1 MSMLQKVTS
10 RLGVAG
16 AVSIFVFLTL
26 FTLSNARAQ
35 VNPVYKRMVR
45 NGWNYS
51 SIKSHPRFTATEL
64 NSDYLRI
71 LGYTNATIA
80 HLEKAGIDIKNI
92 YKNRIFN
99 KKIWTVLSDCIVVGT
114 VSKITYFPRG
124 RPLYD
129 GLASVRVD
137 TFLENSYDLPKGN
150 ISVLQGS
157 GPIGPH
163 LVSTVYGMPSLS
175 PGEHVILFLTA
186 SGLVFDAAVNN
197 NTRLYKK
204 LTNSPKIYF
213 KILAKYD
220 VQSGK
225 VVSNKRKE
233 NLANVTDTIQSV
245 LNLTNHSV
253 LINR

>member
-1 MSMLQKVTS
+1 MAKKTMILVFS
-10 RLGVAG
+10 
-16 AVSIFVFLTL
+16 FLTL
-26 FTLSNARAQ
+26 LSFSSVRAQ

-45 NGWNYS
+45 NGWSYS

-64 NSDYLRI
+64 NSDYLKS
-71 LGYTNATIA
+71 LGYTQATIA

-99 KKIWTVLSDCIVVGT
+99 KKIWTVLSDCIVIGT
-114 VSKITYFPRG
+114 VSKITYFPWG
-124 RPLYD
+124 RPLFD
-129 GLASVRVD
+129 GLARVRVD
-137 TFLENSYDLPKGN
+137 TFLENSYGLAKGN
-150 ISVLQGS
+150 INVLQGS

-163 LVSTVYGMPSLS
+163 LVSTVYGMPSLTT
-175 PGEHVILFLTA
+175 GEHVILFLTA

-220 VQSGK
+220 VHSGK
-225 VVSNKRKE
+225 VVSNKQKE
-233 NLANVTDTIQSV
+233 NLGNVTDTIQSV